1 MEESVELRHHCGVMI
16 RMLLGSIAVIVG
28 ALLAFAL
35 FVWVVQ
41 RGMLFP
47 HHLRVPDD
55 RVAESIPDLE
65 RIDLATSQGRVE
77 AWYLPPRGLAAGERA
92 GAVIFGHGNAEL
104 IEDWPLHLDGFPELG
119 LGLMLVEYPGYGR
132 SEGAPSEK
140 SIREAM
146 LAGFDA
152 LVARPEIDPE
162 RIVLH
167 GRSLGGGA
175 VCTILG
181 ERPVAALI
189 LQSTFTS
196 TTDFARQILRI
207 PAFLIRDPFRNREAV
222 AAYSG
227 PVLIMHG
234 LHDDIIPYTHGA
246 ALSEASARASL
257 YSMECRH
264 NDCPP
269 SWPDFWREIGEFLS
283 RHGLIGHVPD
293 TRPTVLR

>member
-1 MEESVELRHHCGVMI
+1 MGFRV
-16 RMLLGSIAVIVG
+16 LLGSLAAIGG
-28 ALLAFAL
+28 ALVVFAI
-35 FVWVVQ
+35 FVWFVQ

-47 HHLRVPDD
+47 RHLRVPDD
-55 RVAESIPDLE
+55 RVAESISDLE
-65 RIDLATSQGRVE
+65 RTGLATSQGRVE
-77 AWYLPPRGLAAGERA
+77 AWYRPPRGLGEGERA

-104 IEDWPLHLDGFPELG
+104 IEDWPLLLEGFPELG

-132 SEGAPSEK
+132 SEGAPSQE

-162 RIVLH
+162 RVVLH
-167 GRSLGGGA
+167 GRSVGGGA

-196 TTDFARQILRI
+196 SADMAHEIFGI
-207 PAFLIRDPFRNREAV
+207 PRFLIRDPFRNRDAV
-222 AAYSG
+222 AAYPG

-234 LHDDIIPYTHGA
+234 LHDDIIPYAHA
-246 ALSEASARASL
+246 VALSESSARASL

-269 SWPDFWREIGEFLS
+269 SWPSFWREVGEFLS
-283 RHGLIGHVPD
+283 REGLIGRD
-293 TRPTVLR
+293 AGSRPTVSR